1 MSLHQSSFQE
11 VLSLAQFSGHTPEKA
26 VLVGVQPKL
35 LKDFGGSLTDV
46 VREKLPEALAIGLG
60 FLAEWGV
67 PGTPRQPGDAV
78 PLFDPSLAI
87 GNYESGR
94 PSADDACRIGDERL
108 LALRA
113 SLER

>member
-1 MSLHQSSFQE
+1 
-11 VLSLAQFSGHTPEKA
+11 
-26 VLVGVQPKL
+26 
-35 LKDFGGSLTDV
+35 
-46 VREKLPEALAIGLG
+46 
-60 FLAEWGV
+60 
-67 PGTPRQPGDAV
+67 V